1 MPQLLSQLVTDWGGF
16 ERLVARLHETGAVS
30 VEHNVTLTGNSGTPR
45 QIDVIVR
52 HKEGLYE
59 HLIIVECKY
68 WKENV
73 SRLHVDALAT
83 AVRDL
88 GASRGVIFSA
98 SGFQEGA
105 VKAAAQEHIE
115 LFKVRDLLDAD
126 WGAPGQV
133 IEFYMQFY
141 QASLGNLKI
150 TRAAQ
155 LGAPSAILKLNL
167 GGGPEQS
174 VTPTLDATTQQPGP
188 SLEELIEATA
198 ARSLSAATQADF
210 TINGGVEC
218 TTYGLAPVVIKPQ
231 VPIVLPQASGALL
244 IHELTYDLG
253 IRIDQKP
260 FRVDR
265 LESYEFALI
274 VEDCVRNALSTAS
287 KRHDEPNVQLEELT
301 ERQPTADELLRNG
314 SVLKIYLKGFFAFDE
329 LKGKAP
335 VPFPGGVTD
344 VELSFRDLATPPG
357 ASKA

>member
-16 ERLVARLHETGAVS
+16 ERLVARLHDTGAVT

-45 QIDVIVR
+45 QIDVVVR
-52 HKEGLYE
+52 HTEGLYQ

-115 LFKVRDLLDAD
+115 LFKVRDLTDAD

-133 IEFYMQFY
+133 VEFYLQFY
-141 QASLGNLKI
+141 QASIGNLKVI
-150 TRAAQ
+150 KASRLGAASAQ
-155 LGAPSAILKLNL
+155 LNLNL
-167 GGGPEQS
+167 GGGPQQS
-174 VTPTLDATTQQPGP
+174 VTPTFDTTTRQPGL
-188 SLEELIEATA
+188 SLEQLIELTA
-198 ARSLSAATQADF
+198 ARSLNAATKEGF

-218 TTYGLAPVVIKPQ
+218 TTYALAPVVIKPQ
-231 VPIVLPQASGALL
+231 VPIMLPQPAGALL

-265 LESYEFALI
+265 FESYEFALI
-274 VEDCVRNALSTAS
+274 VEDCVRNVLSTAS
-287 KRHDEPNVQLEELT
+287 KRHDESKVQLAEVATQE
-301 ERQPTADELLRNG
+301 PTPEGPVRNG

-329 LKGKAP
+329 LKDKTP
-335 VPFPGGVTD
+335 VPFPGRTAD
-344 VELSFRDLATPPG
+344 VELSLRDLVTPG
-357 ASKA
+357 VSKT